1 MGAMSRIQI
10 RRTHHLTHKEARAR
24 INRVAKKLAE
34 RFSADTRWD
43 GDDLV
48 VEHSGLTGK
57 VSVRKTEIVVDAK
70 LGLALGLFR
79 SRAETEIET
88 ILDKELKA

>member
-1 MGAMSRIQI
+1 MSRIQI
-10 RRTHHLTHKEARAR
+10 RRKHHLTHKEARTR
-24 INRVAKKLAE
+24 INRVAKKFAE

-43 GDDLV
+43 GDDLL

-79 SRAETEIET
+79 SRAEAEIES
-88 ILDKELKA
+88 ILDQELKA